1 MNEAKEI
8 TDVVVSKRGAK
19 LTRRWNPKD
28 WNPTYEAMVAMCVLG
43 RMTQG
48 DVAKHFGYT
57 DAWLSQIMNSP
68 KGREVQE
75 TLIRATRDKA
85 VGNVT
90 DRIRDLQSKALE
102 RMEAVLNDD
111 KIAQKSALAI
121 FDRSAYFLK
130 NTGVIKDLHAA
141 PVPSS
146 GGVTNITQNNNTLIV
161 SGKNADDLRVGLDKA
176 NQVRQIHAAP
186 ALIDG

>member
-1 MNEAKEI
+1 MNIQTSEP
-8 TDVVVSKRGAK
+8 TDVIVGARGAK
-19 LTRRWNPKD
+19 LTKRWNPKD

-57 DAWLSQIMNSP
+57 EPWLSQILNSP

-75 TLIRATRDKA
+75 ALIRSTRDKA

-130 NTGVIKDLHAA
+130 NTGVIKDLHAP
-141 PVPSS
+141 PVPV

-161 SGKNADDLRVGLDKA
+161 SGKNADDIRDGLNKA
-176 NQVRQIHAAP
+176 NQVKQIHAAP
-186 ALIDG
+186 ALVDG

>member
-1 MNEAKEI
+1 MIEP
-8 TDVVVSKRGAK
+8 TDLVISARGARITK
-19 LTRRWNPKD
+19 RWNPKD

-57 DAWLSQIMNSP
+57 EAWLSQILNSP

-75 TLIRATRDKA
+75 TLIRSTRDRV

-90 DRIRDLQSKALE
+90 DRIRDLQAKALE

-111 KIAQKSALAI
+111 KIAAKSALAI

-141 PVPSS
+141 PVAT
-146 GGVTNITQNNNTLIV
+146 GGAVTNITQTNNTLIV
-161 SGKNADDLRVGLDKA
+161 SGKNADDLRAGLNKA
-176 NQVRQIHAAP
+176 NQVRELHAAP
-186 ALIDG
+186 ALVDG